1 MQRDA
6 VAALV
11 DRRYHRLARQ
21 AEHRADQARG
31 LDQSQ
36 ARQPDLLGEPLA
48 QQPGPQLTHRQCR
61 IELVAAVR
69 ADNEHRP
76 RRKAPGQV
84 AQYIQAQL
92 IGPVQILQHDQDR
105 TARIHGDQQVGQIL
119 HEQAAAVVRVTGV
132 R

>member
-1 MQRDA
+1 VQRDA

-11 DRRYHRLARQ
+11 DRRYHPAWRRP

-48 QQPGPQLTHRQCR
+48 QQPGPQFTHGQCR

-69 ADNEHRP
+69 ADNKHRP
-76 RRKAPGQV
+76 RRQAPGQV
-84 AQYIQAQL
+84 A
-92 IGPVQILQHDQDR
+92 
-105 TARIHGDQQVGQIL
+105 
-119 HEQAAAVVRVTGV
+119 
-132 R
+132 